1 VKRWA
6 ALSIL
11 CSLPAIAQ
19 LDAPPAFDRGQSAAL
34 FVGVQQFTRDRSVA
48 EVRYAVD
55 DAVDLAYTLS
65 LDPGISLVQPR
76 NLVLA
81 LSGETMKAESRL
93 RLSRLVDAGATVAP
107 ATRDEVLAL
116 LHRQADRA
124 GRDGMLIVSIASHGF
139 SSNGV
144 LYVLTSTSLGQQPE
158 TALAT
163 DTVLDIASAS
173 RAERALIFLD
183 ACREQET
190 SRSRAAPPDL
200 LTASPLLEEMASA
213 GGQAILA
220 SAPAGQYAYDDDE
233 RRNGVFTTAVIDA
246 LECEAQSDGHGL
258 VTAETLSSYV
268 DEHVR
273 SWVQTHRD
281 LSLDKGIQ
289 IQLDN
294 GARQMPLAV
303 CSRPR

>member
-19 LDAPPAFDRGQSAAL
+19 YDARPAFDRGQSAAL
-34 FVGVQQFTRDRSVA
+34 FVGVQHFTRDRSVA
-48 EVRYAVD
+48 EVLYAVD
-55 DAVDLAYTLS
+55 DAVDLAYALS
-65 LDPGISLVQPR
+65 LDPGISLVQPQS
-76 NLVLA
+76 VALA
-81 LSGETMKAESRL
+81 LSGEAMKAESRL

-144 LYVLTSTSLGQQPE
+144 PYVLTSTSLGQQPE

-163 DTVLDIASAS
+163 GTVLDIVSTS
-173 RAERALIFLD
+173 RAERSLIFLD

-190 SRSRAAPPDL
+190 PRSRAAPSDL
-200 LTASPLLEEMASA
+200 LAAPPLIDGMARA
-213 GGQAILA
+213 NGHVLLA
-220 SAPAGQYAYDDDE
+220 AAPAGQYAYDDEE
-233 RRNGVFTTAVIDA
+233 RKNGVFTTAVIDA
-246 LECEAQSDGHGL
+246 LQCKARPDARGLLTVEA
-258 VTAETLSSYV
+258 LSTYV

-273 SWVQTHRD
+273 TWERIHRH
-281 LSLDKGIQ
+281 LAGGGIQ
-289 IQLDN
+289 IQVD
-294 GARQMPLAV
+294 GDARRMPLAV
-303 CSRPR
+303 CARSW